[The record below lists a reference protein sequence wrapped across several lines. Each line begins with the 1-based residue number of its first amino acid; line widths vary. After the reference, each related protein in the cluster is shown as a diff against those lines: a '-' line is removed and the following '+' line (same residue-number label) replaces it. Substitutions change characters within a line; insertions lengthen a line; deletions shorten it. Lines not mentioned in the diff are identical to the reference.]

1 MEGKSRKGQIKNNIM
16 QQAEIYEN
24 IINAHNTAVLKLK

>member
-16 QQAEIYEN
+16 QQAEIYEM
-24 IINAHNTAVLKLK
+24 IRNAHNTAVLKLK